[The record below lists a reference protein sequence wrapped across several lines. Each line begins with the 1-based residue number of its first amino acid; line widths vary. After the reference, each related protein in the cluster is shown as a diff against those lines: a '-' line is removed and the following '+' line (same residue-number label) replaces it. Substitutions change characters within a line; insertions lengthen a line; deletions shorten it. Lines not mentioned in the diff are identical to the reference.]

1 MTLASITVY
10 PMKAL
15 DPVSLNHACITP
27 GGILEHDRIWA
38 MLGPDGRYINGKNVS
53 RVHHLRTRYL
63 LPSKYVTVGYGP
75 DPEEYTFSL
84 GKDRSALA
92 SWLERKLEMPVEIR
106 DDGDHGFPD
115 DTRASG
121 PTLISYATLET
132 VASWFRGLSV
142 DDVKR
147 RFRPNLV
154 VTGVPAFW
162 EDHLYGA
169 LDAVKFRIG
178 DVAIYG
184 INPCAR
190 CVVPTRDP
198 VTGLADRDF
207 MKTFIERRRE
217 TLPSW
222 AERSKFDHFYRLCVN
237 TRIDPSEAG
246 KVLRVGDPVEF
257 PVAAG

>member
-10 PMKAL
+10 PVKAL
-15 DPVSLNHACITP
+15 DPVSLTHACITP

-38 MLGPDGRYINGKNVS
+38 MLGPDGRYINGKNVA
-53 RVHHLRTRYL
+53 RVHLLRTRYL
-63 LPSKYVTVGYGP
+63 LPSAYVTVSYGP
-75 DPEEYTFSL
+75 EPEEYTFSL
-84 GKDRSALA
+84 EKDRSALI
-92 SWLERKLEMPVEIR
+92 SWLERRLEMPVEIR
-106 DDGDHGFPD
+106 DDPGRGFPD

-121 PTLISYATLET
+121 PTLISHATLET
-132 VASWFRGLSV
+132 VASWFRGLTV

-154 VTGVPAFW
+154 VSGVPPFW
-162 EDHLYGA
+162 EDQLYGA
-169 LDAVKFRIG
+169 SGSVPFRIG
-178 DVAIYG
+178 DVTVQG

-198 VTGLADRDF
+198 VTGAAENDF
-207 MKTFIERRRE
+207 MKTFIARRRE

-222 AERSKFDHFYRLCVN
+222 AERSRFDHFYRLCVN
-237 TRIDPSEAG
+237 TRIDPTEAG

-257 PVAAG
+257 PLAAG